1 MAISAQTNQ
10 MLTNKVEQLA
20 IALKEGQEFLRDSE
34 AKRDAVRA
42 EMHAAEMIKIK
53 SLDKERR
60 VNRDEAQ
67 EKLSQKIYNY
77 LEESRELSLKEIEK
91 HFQRL
96 EQKII
101 DQGTTNTTYAIKTV
115 SDMLHEEDIK
125 IGKHSV
131 NKKN

>member
-1 MAISAQTNQ
+1 MKDN
-10 MLTNKVEQLA
+10 LD
-20 IALKEGQEFLRDSE
+20 AL
-34 AKRDAVRA
+34 RA

-53 SLDKERR
+53 ALDKERR
-60 VNRDEAQ
+60 VYRDEAQ

-77 LEESRELSLKEIEK
+77 LEELRKVCLKEIEE

-96 EQKII
+96 EKKII
-101 DQGTTNTTYAIKTV
+101 DQGTTNTTYAIKKV
-115 SDMLHEEDIK
+115 SDMLHEEDIE

>member
-1 MAISAQTNQ
+1 

-20 IALKEGQEFLRDSE
+20 IALKEGQEFIKDSE
-34 AKRDAVRA
+34 AKRDALTA

-77 LEESRELSLKEIEK
+77 LKESRELSLKEIEK
-91 HFQRL
+91 DFQRL
-96 EQKII
+96 EKKIK
-101 DQGTTNTTYAIKTV
+101 DQGTTNTTFAIKKV
-115 SDMLHEEDIK
+115 SDMLHEKDIA